1 MPENE
6 DLQRFHE
13 HRIAMLESMTGPAI
27 ALPTRYPD
35 GYFVPRH
42 SHSRAQ
48 LLCASARGGAGDD
61 GCGPLDDSERSR
73 HVDTGRRG
81 TLGGDTRRCF
91 HALHLYQR

>member
-27 ALPTRYPD
+27 ALPTRYRT
-35 GYFVPRH
+35 GISF
-42 SHSRAQ
+42 RATAIAGRSA
-48 LLCASARGGAGDD
+48 LCFARGGAGDD

>member
-1 MPENE
+1 MRFLPPPESLMPENE

-48 LLCASARGGAGDD
+48 
-61 GCGPLDDSERSR
+61 RSVLR
-73 HVDTGRRG
+73 KGW
-81 TLGGDTRRCF
+81 CW
-91 HALHLYQR
+91 

>member
-1 MPENE
+1 MRFLPPPEGLMPENE

-42 SHSRAQ
+42 SHSRA
-48 LLCASARGGAGDD
+48 
-61 GCGPLDDSERSR
+61 
-73 HVDTGRRG
+73 
-81 TLGGDTRRCF
+81 
-91 HALHLYQR
+91 